1 MTTAVNVQT
10 AQNVEI
16 EYSIAGVGDR
26 ILSTIVDG
34 LVVVGWLIAAMTA
47 IELISSLGVTEMMLV
62 YLPVLFYHLICE
74 VTMDG
79 QSVGKRLLKIRVV
92 RLDGTE
98 PTFGNYIIRWITR
111 LFEIGMFWGA
121 PAVVAVLLSDKGQRL
136 GDMAAGTCVVKLREV
151 EIGST
156 IFQAIDENYQLV
168 FPDVRKLNDEDIEI
182 IKDVLRSFNSSGR
195 TARSTK
201 LVERAAGVVKSKMGV
216 STDSNNVSFLRT
228 VVKDYNHYA
237 GNLASEEW

>member
-1 MTTAVNVQT
+1 METTASHNPSREEAKQLTITLNT
-10 AQNVEI
+10 AEDDNRPVYI
-16 EYSIAGVGDR
+16 VGNFNNWRTRD
-26 ILSTIVDG
+26 
-34 LVVVGWLIAAMTA
+34 AA
-47 IELISSLGVTEMMLV
+47 
-62 YLPVLFYHLICE
+62 Y
-74 VTMDG
+74 
-79 QSVGKRLLKIRVV
+79 RLQHK
-92 RLDGTE
+92 
-98 PTFGNYIIRWITR
+98 GNG
-111 LFEIGMFWGA
+111 LFEF
-121 PAVVAVLLSDKGQRL
+121 R
-136 GDMAAGTCVVKLREV
+136 
-151 EIGST
+151 
-156 IFQAIDENYQLV
+156 